1 MYTDTSP
8 YKESILCTIL
18 VNPIVRTDNVIVGGL
33 NWTKRWTYDGKSYAR
48 TSLGRD
54 LLEEKDKQVRK
65 PLSIVKV
72 NKKVFWSSLCA

>member
-33 NWTKRWTYDGKSYAR
+33 N
-48 TSLGRD
+48 
-54 LLEEKDKQVRK
+54 
-65 PLSIVKV
+65 
-72 NKKVFWSSLCA
+72 